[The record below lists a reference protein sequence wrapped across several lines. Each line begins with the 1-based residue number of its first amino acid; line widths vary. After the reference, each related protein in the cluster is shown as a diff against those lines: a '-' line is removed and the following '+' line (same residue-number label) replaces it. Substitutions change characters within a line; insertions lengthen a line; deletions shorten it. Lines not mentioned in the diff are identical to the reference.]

1 MKAIRKADPNA
12 SVVMCSAM
20 GQEAMVIE
28 AIKSGAKD
36 FIVKPFKPDRII
48 KTVSSIVGQP

>member
-1 MKAIRKADPNA
+1 
-12 SVVMCSAM
+12 MCSAM

-36 FIVKPFKPDRII
+36 FIVKPFKPDRILATAEKI
-48 KTVSSIVGQP
+48 LS